1 MNMKQRLLAVAIVT
15 ASVASTASA
24 QGFGL
29 LGGWAYGSVPSTN
42 ATGAGAYTANN
53 GFALGVSL
61 ESGGVLG
68 FGINGLYSQRGFT
81 NSVAGFSQ
89 KLSYIDVPAY
99 LKLQIVNP
107 MFVPFAF
114 AGPQVSFELN
124 CDAGGANCPSGRD
137 KTTFDAVAG
146 IGVKLPMVANLSV
159 QGRYIYALKDLNY
172 GTVNNQSN
180 YRQRSFALLVGIGF

>member
-1 MNMKQRLLAVAIVT
+1 MKKRLLAVALLAVCA
-15 ASVASTASA
+15 ASPARA
-24 QGFGL
+24 QFGL
-29 LGGWAYGSVPSTN
+29 LGGWAYGAVPGTN

-53 GFALGVSL
+53 GFTLGASL
-61 ESGGVLG
+61 ETGGVLG
-68 FGINGLYSQRGFT
+68 FGINGLYAQRGFT
-81 NSVAGFSQ
+81 NTTPGFSQ

-99 LKLQIVNP
+99 LKLQIPNP
-107 MFVPFAF
+107 VIVPFAF

-124 CDAGGANCPSGRD
+124 CDAGGSACPSGRD

-146 IGVKLPMVANLSV
+146 VGVRFPMIANLSV

-180 YRQRSFALLVGIGF
+180 YRQRSFALLLGIGF

>member
-1 MNMKQRLLAVAIVT
+1 MKRTLIAAALV
-15 ASVASTASA
+15 SVCALSTAGA

-29 LGGWAYGSVPSTN
+29 LGGWAYGAVPSTN

-53 GFALGVSL
+53 GFAIGVAM
-61 ESGGVLG
+61 ESGGMIG

-81 NSVAGFSQ
+81 NTVAGFSQ

-99 LKLQIVNP
+99 LKVQIVNP
-107 MFVPFAF
+107 VVVPFAF

-124 CDAGGANCPSGRD
+124 CDAGGTSCPSGRD
-137 KTTFDAVAG
+137 KTTFDGVAG
-146 IGVKLPMVANLSV
+146 LGVKFPMISNLSV

>member
-1 MNMKQRLLAVAIVT
+1 MKKRLLAVALLALSVT
-15 ASVASTASA
+15 STARA
-24 QGFGL
+24 QGFGV
-29 LGGWAYGSVPSTN
+29 LGGWAYGAVPNTN

-53 GFALGVSL
+53 GFTIGASL

-81 NSVAGFSQ
+81 NTVAGFSQ

-107 MFVPFAF
+107 VVVPFAF

-124 CDAGGANCPSGRD
+124 CDAGGTSCPSGRD

-146 IGVKLPMVANLSV
+146 IGVKFPMIANLSV

>member
-1 MNMKQRLLAVAIVT
+1 MKKSVIAVALLALCAV
-15 ASVASTASA
+15 STARA
-24 QGFGL
+24 QGLGI
-29 LGGWAYGSVPSTN
+29 LGGWAYGAVPTTN

-53 GFALGVSL
+53 GFAIGLSAETGR
-61 ESGGVLG
+61 VLG

-81 NSVAGFSQ
+81 NTVAGFSQ

-107 MFVPFAF
+107 IFVPFAF

-124 CDAGGANCPSGRD
+124 CDAGGTDCPSGHD
-137 KTTFDAVAG
+137 KTTVSAVAG
-146 IGVKLPMVANLSV
+146 LGVKFPMIANLSV

-180 YRQRSFALLVGIGF
+180 YRDRSFALLVGIGF